1 MQKIN
6 FKNLLC
12 SFALNYFKS
21 ELMIRCLISGVI
33 LFLFVSCSK
42 IDEFTQFEMDYS
54 EQVII
59 PSSSGLSLPFN
70 LYSPDVETNSES
82 TFEVNDTRKDLIEQ
96 IKLTKLNLTLTSPSN
111 SDFSFLKSI
120 DIYINATGVSEVK
133 VAWSS
138 DIPSSNIIEMT
149 TTDADL
155 KEFIKKDDFTLRV
168 NTVTDEI
175 LTSDHHIDIY
185 SNFYVDAE
193 VLGQ

>member
-1 MQKIN
+1 MTRFFICSVIS
-6 FKNLLC
+6 FLLFGCSNL
-12 SFALNYFKS
+12 
-21 ELMIRCLISGVI
+21 
-33 LFLFVSCSK
+33 
-42 IDEFTQFEMDYS
+42 DEFTQFEMDYS

-96 IKLTKLNLTLTSPSN
+96 IKLTKLKLTLTSPSN

-120 DIYINATGVSEVK
+120 EIYINAPGLSEIK

-138 DIPSSNIIEMT
+138 DIPNTNVIEMSV
-149 TTDADL
+149 TDEDL

-175 LTSDHHIDIY
+175 LTSDHHINIY